1 MLSILCVLI
10 LNFVLLPYFLWVL
23 VATLAAYFVGVR
35 RKLPADFTPMSR
47 FLIVIPAHDEEQGVR
62 GTVESCLALDYPRQ
76 LFETLVL
83 ADNCGDRTA
92 EVARQAGATVVERHD
107 LSRKS
112 KGFALEDLFNQL
124 RQSGRLE
131 MFDAVVVIDADTTV
145 DPRLLLW
152 FANRLESGASWIQAF
167 YAVSNCA
174 DSWRTRLMTYAFCL
188 INGTM
193 LLGQST
199 LGLSAGL
206 RGNGMCLATRGLRRV
221 PWSSHGLAEDEEFS
235 WEVRLAGETI
245 AFEPA
250 AVVYAVMLPGGGEA
264 AASQRRRWE
273 FGKKEARGRTRARM
287 LHCRTLSW
295 ITKLTSMIEL
305 TLPSTLNIVILYVAM
320 MLLNYYGI
328 FGHLDFSP
336 SARNLIIGSS
346 ALMTISLGLY
356 ALSPF
361 LLFRLPW
368 HVGLSLAYF
377 PIYGFWKLAIMLRG
391 RPKEWVRADRARAN
405 AQPVPATPG
414 EGLQPPP
421 SEPHG

>member
-1 MLSILCVLI
+1 
-10 LNFVLLPYFLWVL
+10 
-23 VATLAAYFVGVR
+23 VR
-35 RKLPADFTPMSR
+35 
-47 FLIVIPAHDEEQGVR
+47 
-62 GTVESCLALDYPRQ
+62 SCRAVNYPEH

-83 ADNCGDRTA
+83 ADNCGDGTA
-92 EVARQAGATVVERHD
+92 EVARRAGATVVERHNLD
-107 LSRKS
+107 RKS
-112 KGFALEDLFNQL
+112 KGFALEDLFDQL
-124 RQSGRLE
+124 RQSGQ
-131 MFDAVVVIDADTTV
+131 FDNYDAIVIIDADTTV
-145 DPRLLLW
+145 DPQLLRS
-152 FANRLESGASWIQAF
+152 FANKLESGVDWIQSF
-167 YAVSNCA
+167 DTVGNCD
-174 DSWRTRLMTYAFCL
+174 DSWRTQLMTYAFCL

-206 RGNGMCLATRGLRRV
+206 RGNGMCLATRGLRRI

-245 AFEPA
+245 VFEPA

-295 ITKLTSMIEL
+295 ITRLTSMIEL
-305 TLPSTLNIVILYVAM
+305 TLPSTLNLVILYVAM
-320 MLLNYYGI
+320 MLLNCYGI

-336 SARNLIIGSS
+336 SARDLIIGSS
-346 ALMTISLGLY
+346 ALATISLGLY
-356 ALSPF
+356 SLSPF

-368 HVGLSLAYF
+368 HVGLSLAYV
-377 PIYGFWKLAIMLRG
+377 PIYGLWKLAIMLRG
-391 RPKEWVRADRARAN
+391 RPKEWVRADRARPN
-405 AQPVPATPG
+405 AQPVSLAPG

-421 SEPHG
+421 SEEPHRR